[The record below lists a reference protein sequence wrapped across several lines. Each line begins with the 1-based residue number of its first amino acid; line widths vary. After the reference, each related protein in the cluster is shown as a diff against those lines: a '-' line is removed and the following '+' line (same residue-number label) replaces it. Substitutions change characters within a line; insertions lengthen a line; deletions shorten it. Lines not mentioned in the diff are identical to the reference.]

1 MASLQVLPV
10 EARRAHRTRIPQVV
24 SHHVGTKIKHRASEE
39 RQVLLTTEPCIQLQ
53 QMAREYRFSKSTYH
67 I

>member
-1 MASLQVLPV
+1 MASLQVLAV
-10 EARRAHRTRIPQVV
+10 EARRSHRSRITQVV
-24 SHHVGTKIKHRASEE
+24 SHHVDTKIKHRASEE
-39 RQVLLTTEPCIQLQ
+39 QQVLVTTEPCIQLQ